1 MEEVEKMNKITA
13 DFFKNSSIPNNSDTN
28 EIMDFLCQPESVNQM
43 IAMSKVG
50 LPALTGVVKEL
61 EDKFADC
68 KLFPLN
74 HNAEDCNAPNR
85 RNIGWMVRFVMKAYG
100 YTPIAKGFPDANDS
114 LERTRIGKFSGSKYF
129 GTAAVYAKT
138 ISNPQYKLVVTSV

>member
-1 MEEVEKMNKITA
+1 MNKITE
-13 DFFKNSSIPNNSDTN
+13 DFFKTSSIPSNSDTK

-138 ISNPQYKLVVTSV
+138 IPNPQYKLVVTSV